1 MLRALVEIFVRYSG
15 EPPADSSREHEIR
28 LATAL
33 LLIEV
38 ARADFDI
45 KWTERQTV
53 QGLLR
58 DHFGLSQ
65 TELEALIAEAEAAA
79 DFHVSLQTFTRQL
92 SEELSLPERCR
103 IIDLLWRVALA
114 DDELSKHEDALV
126 RKIAD
131 LLYVPHR
138 ELIRI
143 RNAVRES

>member
-15 EPPADSSREHEIR
+15 APPAQTSREQEIR

-38 ARADFDI
+38 ARADYDV
-45 KWTERQTV
+45 KWTEQQTV

-58 DHFGLSQ
+58 DHFGLSPA
-65 TELEALIAEAEAAA
+65 ELEMLVAEAEAAA

-92 SEELSLPERCR
+92 SEELSLQERCR

-114 DDELSKHEDALV
+114 DDELSRHEDALV

>member
-1 MLRALVEIFVRYSG
+1 MLRALVEVFVRYTG
-15 EPPADSSREHEIR
+15 AEPAESSREHEIR

-38 ARADFDI
+38 ARADFEVR
-45 KWTERQTV
+45 WTEQQTV
-53 QGLLR
+53 LGLLR
-58 DHFGLSQ
+58 DHFGL
-65 TELEALIAEAEAAA
+65 TGPELEMLVAEAEAAA
-79 DFHVSLQTFTRQL
+79 DYHVSLQAFTRQL
-92 SEELSLPERCR
+92 NEELSLPERCR
-103 IIDLLWRVALA
+103 IIGLLWRVALA

-143 RNAVRES
+143 RNSVRDS